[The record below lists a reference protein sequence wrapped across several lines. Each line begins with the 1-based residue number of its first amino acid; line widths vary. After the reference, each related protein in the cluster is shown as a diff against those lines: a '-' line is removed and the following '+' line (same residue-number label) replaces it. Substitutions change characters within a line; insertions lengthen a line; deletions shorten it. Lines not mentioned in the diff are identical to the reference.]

1 MCVEA
6 DEIEV
11 GINDASGTDGAKRR
25 RVGDASGGAS
35 GSEALHEDGGGVRNS
50 DELSDTDLTQLAA
63 CDEVGLE
70 LNEKESALLVEKRRE
85 CATRERQHG
94 LSPMQGAQL
103 HGFRLVRR
111 RGGEVAVECLLCNK
125 QFDAQ
130 SGRYFLNNYL
140 SQHVGKA
147 REHAQLAEAARKV
160 LCSVSSMG
168 AAKPFEAAKPSEA
181 PAKQCEAPEPHEAA
195 EPPVNATP
203 HVSVSLCVASTRTTR
218 SGATFG
224 AAVAPTTHR
233 LDEADLRELA
243 LADDERLSDDQRAAI
258 AALRLWTQTLDGGAA
273 AHRFRVVLVQET
285 WLVDCEAC
293 GSRTLA
299 FSKGDVNFL
308 NNFQHRHLATPS
320 HKLAA
325 ALRQKA
331 ICQALHDAAVS
342 SVADA
347 QAAARQTAAAAGAQ
361 PSATQLELERGAAAA
376 ARAVEEAHAALL
388 RAQEAA
394 TQAAALAKG
403 ELERHAPR
411 GALEDRPLAATDL
424 ERLVGRTPA
433 LAWDEDEHGVRCG
446 VRCTWCRV
454 RVSADAV
461 QTHNVNEHLA
471 GARHRASAAYGGRTI
486 DVFFGGRMRGPA
498 PPPRA
503 APDQSDL
510 CMGYWKPTL
519 TLAAGV
525 ADLRPL
531 LEEEPTKDA
540 AWRPDRWFRNELVI
554 SQGTG
559 TEPASTVIEGTLRA
573 AGCKRYCVGGDGRR
587 ATDGMCDACRRLP
600 SDHNFKQML
609 NARLKAAARSDRDES
624 RINFQLLPR
633 ARLIEMLREK
643 GVLITSLR
651 RNIWLLRQSYLR
663 KAARVRTLLERLD
676 EQRLR
681 GNTKALIEDIIAI
694 ERAGKFK
701 QRQTLFHF
709 LRDLVHSLRW
719 HDVITD

>member
-1 MCVEA
+1 MCVVA
-6 DEIEV
+6 DEIEED
-11 GINDASGTDGAKRR
+11 GSNDASGADGAKRQ

-35 GSEALHEDGGGVRNS
+35 GFEDGGGVRNG
-50 DELSDTDLTQLAA
+50 DELSADDLTQLAA
-63 CDEVGLE
+63 CDDVGLD
-70 LNEKESALLVEKRRE
+70 LTEKESALLVAKRRA

-94 LSPMQGAQL
+94 LSAMQGAQL

-111 RGGEVAVECLLCNK
+111 DGQVAVECLLCNK
-125 QFDAQ
+125 HFDAQ
-130 SGRYFLNNYL
+130 SGRYFLKNYL
-140 SQHVGKA
+140 NWHVGKD
-147 REHAQLAEAARKV
+147 RKHAQLAAAAREV
-160 LCSVSSMG
+160 LCSVSSAG
-168 AAKPFEAAKPSEA
+168 AAKPFEAAAKP
-181 PAKQCEAPEPHEAA
+181 CEAPEPHEAA

-224 AAVAPTTHR
+224 AAVAPTAHG
-233 LDEADLRELA
+233 LDQADLRELA

-258 AALRLWTQTLDGGAA
+258 TALRLWTQTLEGGAA
-273 AHRFRVVLVQET
+273 AHRFRVVLVEEA

-299 FSKGDVNFL
+299 FTKGEINFL
-308 NNFQHRHLATPS
+308 NNFQYWHLARPG

-325 ALRQKA
+325 ALRQEA

-342 SVADA
+342 SAADA
-347 QAAARQTAAAAGAQ
+347 QAAARQTAAAASAQ

-376 ARAVEEAHAALL
+376 AHAVEEAHAALL

-411 GALEDRPLAATDL
+411 GELEDRPLAATDL

-433 LAWDEDEHGVRCG
+433 LEWDEDEHGVRCG

-486 DVFFGGRMRGPA
+486 DVFFGGRTRGPA

-519 TLAAGV
+519 TLSGGV
-525 ADLRPL
+525 AELRPL

-540 AWRPDRWFRNELVI
+540 VWRPDRWFRNELVV

-559 TEPASTVIEGTLRA
+559 AEPASTVIEGTLRA

-609 NARLKAAARSDRDES
+609 NARLKAAARPDRDES

-633 ARLIEMLREK
+633 VRLIEMLREK

-651 RNIWLLRQSYLR
+651 RNIWLLRQSYLK

-681 GNTKALIEDIIAI
+681 GDTKALIEDIIAI

-709 LRDLVHSLRW
+709 LRDLVHSLR
-719 HDVITD
+719 

>member
-1 MCVEA
+1 MRLEA
-6 DEIEV
+6 R
-11 GINDASGTDGAKRR
+11 A
-25 RVGDASGGAS
+25 
-35 GSEALHEDGGGVRNS
+35 DGGGS
-50 DELSDTDLTQLAA
+50 CDLSDVQLQLPMVEGATRLVNGFGYKGA
-63 CDEVGLE
+63 RRPDEVIFKWDAEVTELTSHNQKGLDCRVWLGGADAGLQINLQGVEQAKQAASSHCGNNDRGE
-70 LNEKESALLVEKRRE
+70 LVCDDLI
-85 CATRERQHG
+85 
-94 LSPMQGAQL
+94 
-103 HGFRLVRR
+103 
-111 RGGEVAVECLLCNK
+111 
-125 QFDAQ
+125 DAQ
-130 SGRYFLNNYL
+130 YN
-140 SQHVGKA
+140 
-147 REHAQLAEAARKV
+147 
-160 LCSVSSMG
+160 
-168 AAKPFEAAKPSEA
+168 
-181 PAKQCEAPEPHEAA
+181 
-195 EPPVNATP
+195 
-203 HVSVSLCVASTRTTR
+203 VALGSAVWFNRNKG
-218 SGATFG
+218 GATVKLMG
-224 AAVAPTTHR
+224 PSVVAR
-233 LDEADLRELA
+233 
-243 LADDERLSDDQRAAI
+243 
-258 AALRLWTQTLDGGAA
+258 
-273 AHRFRVVLVQET
+273 
-285 WLVDCEAC
+285 
-293 GSRTLA
+293 
-299 FSKGDVNFL
+299 
-308 NNFQHRHLATPS
+308 
-320 HKLAA
+320 
-325 ALRQKA
+325 LRQLR
-331 ICQALHDAAVS
+331 QLS
-342 SVADA
+342 SSS
-347 QAAARQTAAAAGAQ
+347 TAAAADNGGGGGGGGARVAMVTIYTGMIRV
-361 PSATQLELERGAAAA
+361 SALEPLVLPLRLLLTPVRGAGGPRTADFDTRYFHMQRFTTVAKATSAAPHPWIILHQGNQLNPYINYPFLT
-376 ARAVEEAHAALL
+376 VEPLRQYVKEAHAALL

-411 GALEDRPLAATDL
+411 GELEDRPLAATDL

-433 LAWDEDEHGVRCG
+433 LEWDEDEHGVRCG

-486 DVFFGGRMRGPA
+486 DVFFGGRTRGPA

-519 TLAAGV
+519 TLSGGV
-525 ADLRPL
+525 AELRPL

-540 AWRPDRWFRNELVI
+540 VWRPDRWFRNELVV

-559 TEPASTVIEGTLRA
+559 AEPASTVIEGTLRA

-609 NARLKAAARSDRDES
+609 NARLKAAARPDRDES

-633 ARLIEMLREK
+633 VRLIEMLREK

-651 RNIWLLRQSYLR
+651 RNIWLLRQSYLK

-681 GNTKALIEDIIAI
+681 GDTKALIEDIIAI

-709 LRDLVHSLRW
+709 LRDLVHSLR
-719 HDVITD
+719 